1 MKLINKILIIDPGKG
16 WGQFVSKMYCYQKL
30 ANHFNSKII
39 FLTKKSTQAEHYLK
53 SLSFC
58 EDVLYID
65 EPKKGIKYIFSNF
78 KSIIKNIKKINQ
90 FQIEQCYVFHPS
102 LRYLFIAH
110 LSNIKEI
117 WGLGFKFQN
126 FFLKKNKRFYSSF
139 FSKTKSDDEALEAV
153 KKITNSQKI
162 DFQPLSSIENN
173 SRDTV
178 GIIIAASGN
187 EKRWAISNYLKILK
201 FLKEKNYKKFLIIS
215 GLDQSKDENL
225 IKEKFIQN
233 TEIIF
238 TSDKKIS
245 DVIPYLK
252 KCKFCI
258 GNDTGFSHL
267 SVNLDIETL
276 VIQGDC
282 PPQSYSKLL
291 KHVDIEPNVNR
302 SPTSIHT
309 IKIEK
314 VLDELSKLLNRRG
327 GRVVEG
333 ARLES
338 V

>member
-1 MKLINKILIIDPGKG
+1 MNKILVIDPGKG

-30 ANHFNSKII
+30 ANHLNSKIT

-58 EDVLYID
+58 EDVLYIE
-65 EPKKGIKYIFSNF
+65 EPKKGVQYTLLNI
-78 KSIIKNIKKINQ
+78 KSIIKNIKIINRIH
-90 FQIEQCYVFHPS
+90 FDSCYVFHPS
-102 LRYLFIAH
+102 LRYLFIAYF
-110 LSNIKEI
+110 SNIKSI
-117 WGLGFKFQN
+117 WGLGFKLQN
-126 FFLKKNKRFYSSF
+126 FFLKRNNRLYSSF
-139 FSKTKSDDEALEAV
+139 FSKTKGDDEALESV
-153 KKITNSQKI
+153 KKITNTQKI
-162 DFQPLSSIENN
+162 DYQPLSSLEN
-173 SRDTV
+173 SLRDTV

-187 EKRWAISNYLKILK
+187 EKRWSISNYLKIIK
-201 FLKEKNYKKFLIIS
+201 FLKEKNFKKFLIIS
-215 GLDQSKDENL
+215 GLDQSKDEDL
-225 IKEKFIQN
+225 IKEKYIKN
-233 TEIIF
+233 TDIIF

-258 GNDTGFSHL
+258 GNDTGFAHL

-291 KHVDIEPNVNR
+291 KHVDIEPYVTR
-302 SPTSIHT
+302 SSTSIHT

-314 VLDELSKLLNRRG
+314 VLDELSKILIRRG

>member
-1 MKLINKILIIDPGKG
+1 MNKILIIDPGKG

-30 ANHFNSKII
+30 ADHLNSKII
-39 FLTKKSTQAEHYLK
+39 FLTKKSTQAKHYLK
-53 SLSFC
+53 FTSFC
-58 EDVLYID
+58 DDVMYME
-65 EPKKGIKYIFSNF
+65 EPKKGIRNIFSNI

-90 FQIEQCYVFHPS
+90 FQFEKCYVFHPS
-102 LRYLFIAH
+102 LRYLFIAY
-110 LSNIKEI
+110 LSNINKI

-139 FSKTKSDDEALEAV
+139 FSKTKGDDEALEAV
-153 KKITNSQKI
+153 KKITNSHII
-162 DFQPLSSIENN
+162 DFQPLSSVEN
-173 SRDTV
+173 SLRDTV
-178 GIIIAASGN
+178 GIIIAASGY
-187 EKRWAISNYLKILK
+187 EKRWATSNYLKIIK

-225 IKEKFIQN
+225 IKEKFSENID
-233 TEIIF
+233 IIF

-258 GNDTGFSHL
+258 GNDTGFAHL

-291 KHVDIEPNVNR
+291 KHVDIEPDVVR

-309 IKIEK
+309 IKTEK
-314 VLDELSKLLNRRG
+314 VLSELSKLLNRRG

>member
-1 MKLINKILIIDPGKG
+1 MNKILIIDPGKG

-30 ANHFNSKII
+30 ADHLNSKII

-53 SLSFC
+53 FTSFC
-58 EDVLYID
+58 DDVMYME
-65 EPKKGIKYIFSNF
+65 EPKKGIRNIFSNI

-90 FQIEQCYVFHPS
+90 FQFEKCYVFHPS
-102 LRYLFIAH
+102 LRYLFIAY
-110 LSNIKEI
+110 LSNINKI

-139 FSKTKSDDEALEAV
+139 FSKTKGDDEALEAV
-153 KKITNSQKI
+153 KKITNSHII
-162 DFQPLSSIENN
+162 DFQPLSSVEN
-173 SRDTV
+173 SLRDTV
-178 GIIIAASGN
+178 GIIIAASGY
-187 EKRWAISNYLKILK
+187 EKRWATSNYLKIIK

-225 IKEKFIQN
+225 IKEKFSENID
-233 TEIIF
+233 IIF

-258 GNDTGFSHL
+258 GNDTGFAHL

-291 KHVDIEPNVNR
+291 KHVDIEPDVTR

>member
-1 MKLINKILIIDPGKG
+1 MNKILIIDPGKG

-30 ANHFNSKII
+30 ADHLNSKII

-53 SLSFC
+53 FTSFC
-58 EDVLYID
+58 DDVMYME
-65 EPKKGIKYIFSNF
+65 EPKKGIRNIFSNI

-90 FQIEQCYVFHPS
+90 FQFEKCYVFHPS
-102 LRYLFIAH
+102 LRYLFIAY
-110 LSNIKEI
+110 LSNINKI

-139 FSKTKSDDEALEAV
+139 FSKTKGDDEALEAV
-153 KKITNSQKI
+153 KKITNSHII
-162 DFQPLSSIENN
+162 DFQPLSSVEN
-173 SRDTV
+173 SLRDTV
-178 GIIIAASGN
+178 GIIIAASGY
-187 EKRWAISNYLKILK
+187 EKRWATSNYLKIIK

-225 IKEKFIQN
+225 IKEKFSENID
-233 TEIIF
+233 IIF

-258 GNDTGFSHL
+258 GNDTGFAHL

-291 KHVDIEPNVNR
+291 KHVDIESDVIR

-309 IKIEK
+309 IKTEK
-314 VLDELSKLLNRRG
+314 VLSELSKLLNRRG

>member
-1 MKLINKILIIDPGKG
+1 MNKILIIDPGKG

-30 ANHFNSKII
+30 ADHLNSKII

-53 SLSFC
+53 FTSFC
-58 EDVLYID
+58 DDVIYME
-65 EPKKGIKYIFSNF
+65 EPKKGIRNIFSNI

-90 FQIEQCYVFHPS
+90 FQFEKCYVFHPS
-102 LRYLFIAH
+102 LRYLFIAY
-110 LSNIKEI
+110 LSNINKI

-139 FSKTKSDDEALEAV
+139 FSKTKGDDEALEAV
-153 KKITNSQKI
+153 KKITNSHII
-162 DFQPLSSIENN
+162 DFQPLSSVEN
-173 SRDTV
+173 SLRDTV
-178 GIIIAASGN
+178 GIIIAASGY
-187 EKRWAISNYLKILK
+187 EKRWATSNYLKIIN

-225 IKEKFIQN
+225 IKEKFSENID
-233 TEIIF
+233 IIF

-258 GNDTGFSHL
+258 GNDTGFAHL

-291 KHVDIEPNVNR
+291 KHVDIEPDVVR

-309 IKIEK
+309 IKNEK

>member
-1 MKLINKILIIDPGKG
+1 MNKILIIDPGKG

-30 ANHFNSKII
+30 ADHLNSKII

-53 SLSFC
+53 FTSFC
-58 EDVLYID
+58 DDVMYME
-65 EPKKGIKYIFSNF
+65 EPKKGIRNIFSNI

-90 FQIEQCYVFHPS
+90 FQFEKCYVFHPS
-102 LRYLFIAH
+102 LRYLFIAY
-110 LSNIKEI
+110 LSNINKI

-139 FSKTKSDDEALEAV
+139 FSKTKGDDEALEAV
-153 KKITNSQKI
+153 KKITNSHII
-162 DFQPLSSIENN
+162 DFQPLSSVEN
-173 SRDTV
+173 SLRDTV
-178 GIIIAASGN
+178 GIIIAASGY
-187 EKRWAISNYLKILK
+187 EKRWATSNYLKIIK

-225 IKEKFIQN
+225 IKEKFSENID
-233 TEIIF
+233 IIF

-258 GNDTGFSHL
+258 GNDTGFAHL

-291 KHVDIEPNVNR
+291 KHVDIEPDVVR

-309 IKIEK
+309 IKTEK
-314 VLDELSKLLNRRG
+314 VLSELSKLLNRRG

-333 ARLES
+333 ERLES

>member
-1 MKLINKILIIDPGKG
+1 MNKILIIDPGKG

-30 ANHFNSKII
+30 ADHLNSKII

-53 SLSFC
+53 FTSFC
-58 EDVLYID
+58 DDVMYM
-65 EPKKGIKYIFSNF
+65 EETKKGIRNIFSNI

-90 FQIEQCYVFHPS
+90 FQFEKCYVFHPS
-102 LRYLFIAH
+102 LRYLFIAY
-110 LSNIKEI
+110 LSNINKI

-139 FSKTKSDDEALEAV
+139 FSKTKGDDEALEAV
-153 KKITNSQKI
+153 KKITNSHII
-162 DFQPLSSIENN
+162 DFQPLSSVEN
-173 SRDTV
+173 SLRDTV
-178 GIIIAASGN
+178 GIIIAASGY
-187 EKRWAISNYLKILK
+187 EKRWATSNYLKIIK

-225 IKEKFIQN
+225 IKEKFSENID
-233 TEIIF
+233 IIF

-258 GNDTGFSHL
+258 GNDTGFAHL

-291 KHVDIEPNVNR
+291 KHVDIEPDVVR

-309 IKIEK
+309 IKTEK